1 MSSLR
6 IPSLLPA
13 IAGVAF
19 VLLVSACGPKGP
31 PADEVGSLASPR
43 GSATEILERD
53 DLTLEAITMEELIED
68 RLPNVL
74 IRRSGN
80 RTWIEIRGPGTIS
93 SSSEA
98 LIIIDGIQNTSRG
111 LLAMNP
117 ADVQR
122 IQVLKDGSAAIYGMR
137 AGNGV
142 LLVTTRR
149 EGQ

>member
-1 MSSLR
+1 MNLFSARPLVAT
-6 IPSLLPA
+6 ITL
-13 IAGVAF
+13 AGCF
-19 VLLVSACGPKGP
+19 LMTACGSKGP
-31 PADEVGSLASPR
+31 PSERVGSLASPG

-53 DLTLEAITMEELIED
+53 DMTMAAVTMEELIKD

-74 IRRSGN
+74 IRRSGG
-80 RTWIEIRGPGTIS
+80 RTWVEIRGPGTIS
-93 SSSEA
+93 SGTEA

-111 LLAMNP
+111 LLSMNP
-117 ADVQR
+117 SDVQR